1 MKWFTSDL
9 HFFHKNICS
18 FTNRPWKQED
28 NEEALI
34 ELWNS
39 QVSAG
44 DEVWNLGDFLFL
56 NNNAE
61 GIEKGFEVVN
71 RLNGNI
77 RMILGNHDKEDL
89 FRKLQKDCPSLVS
102 LDRLKEI
109 KCVLRDNL
117 GIIGKQ
123 KLVMCHYPMLTFNQS
138 HRGAIM
144 IHGHEHGRIHAP
156 GRVIDVG
163 LDGSLERLGE
173 WRFWTEEDIIQ
184 VASEKEPYNPSRR
197 EAQ

>member
-1 MKWFTSDL
+1 MG
-9 HFFHKNICS
+9 
-18 FTNRPWKQED
+18 
-28 NEEALI
+28 
-34 ELWNS
+34 
-39 QVSAG
+39 AG
-44 DEVWNLGDFLFL
+44 DEVYNLGDFLFL
-56 NNNAE
+56 KNNAE
-61 GIEKGFEVVN
+61 GIDKGFEVVN

-89 FRKLQKDCPSLVS
+89 FRKLQKDCPSLIS
-102 LDRLKEI
+102 IDRLKEI
-109 KCVLRDNL
+109 KIV
-117 GIIGKQ
+117 GKQ

-173 WRFWTEEDIIQ
+173 WRFWTEEDIVR
-184 VASEKEPYNPSRR
+184 VASEKEPHNPSRR